1 MHAHCTHSFLQFN
14 CERSAD
20 DTLKSNLLYV
30 GERKNG
36 NLNPKM
42 EHLACFVPGMVLP
55 GFSLLARARTHTHTH
70 THTHNIALRTLAHGH
85 HPTDFPAGG
94 LAPLGHESAMRHGW
108 LCRKLS
114 LMG

>member
-1 MHAHCTHSFLQFN
+1 MHSHCTPSFLQFN

-55 GFSLLARARTHTHTH
+55 GFSLLAQT
-70 THTHNIALRTLAHGH
+70 
-85 HPTDFPAGG
+85 
-94 LAPLGHESAMRHGW
+94 
-108 LCRKLS
+108 
-114 LMG
+114 